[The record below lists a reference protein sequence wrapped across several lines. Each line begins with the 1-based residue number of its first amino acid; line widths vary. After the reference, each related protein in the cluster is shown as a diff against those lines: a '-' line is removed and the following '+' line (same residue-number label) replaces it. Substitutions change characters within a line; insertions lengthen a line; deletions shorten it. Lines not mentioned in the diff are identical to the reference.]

1 MKSHTVI
8 KVLGIGGSPRIG
20 GNSDTLLDM
29 ALKGAKKEGAET
41 EKIILNELAI
51 KPCQECGGC
60 YETGA
65 CIIDDDMQII
75 YDKLAQAHGLIVASP
90 IFFSGISAQLKAMID
105 RIQCHW
111 IGKYRLGKEITTL
124 PEPREGVFI
133 SVRGQQGHAVFK
145 SAAKPVK
152 ALMATEGFRYL
163 DDLFCEALDYKGA
176 VQNQPE
182 ALTKAC
188 ELGQKLVKSIQD
200 KHVA

>member
-1 MKSHTVI
+1 MLI
-8 KVLGIGGSPRIG
+8 KVLGIGGSPRKG
-20 GNSDTLLDM
+20 GNSDSLLDM
-29 ALKGAKKEGAET
+29 ALKGAREEGAEI

-75 YDKLAQAHGLIVASP
+75 YDKLAQVHGLIVASP

-111 IGKYRLGKEITTL
+111 IAKYRLVKEITNL

-133 SVRGQQGHAVFK
+133 SVRGQRGHAVFK
-145 SAAKPVK
+145 AAAKPVK
-152 ALMATEGFRYL
+152 AFMATEGFHYL
-163 DDLFCEALDYKGA
+163 DELFCEAVDYKGA

-188 ELGQKLVKSIQD
+188 ELGQKLVKSI
-200 KHVA
+200 KGGAENG